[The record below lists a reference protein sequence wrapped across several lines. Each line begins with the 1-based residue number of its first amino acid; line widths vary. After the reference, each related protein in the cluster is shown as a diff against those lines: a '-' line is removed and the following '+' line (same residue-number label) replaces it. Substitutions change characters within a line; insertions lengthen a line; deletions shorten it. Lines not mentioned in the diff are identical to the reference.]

1 MQNFIP
7 SFVAERNK
15 AEKKSGTLKG
25 TALFVDI
32 SGFTPLTERAFK
44 LGDSGAEVISRELT
58 RLFDPMVDAVHNR
71 GGFIAAFAGD
81 AFMAVFAESGKDGAA
96 AAARARDAA
105 TEIMAF
111 VKKRGTAKLGTKNIR
126 FAVKC
131 GLERGRID
139 WGIPE
144 TEGGKARTWYFRGD
158 AIDGASA
165 AEHGAKKGQ
174 IKLGPEVAKALKG
187 APKAGAATAAT
198 PATTPPKSLLDIFIP
213 AEIVEVGDR
222 AELRHVASCFM
233 QFEGAKSHGQ
243 IQEVFRELLSGI
255 ASHGGVLNR
264 IMFGDKAF
272 SALAF
277 FGAPKATEHAESNA
291 VGFAQAFRASSLPK
305 LKGVR
310 ARLGIDAGL
319 CYAGLVGGA
328 RRNEWSCL
336 GDAVN
341 TSARLMASADKGAT
355 LVSSRVKQAA
365 ESGWELKSR
374 GKFKMKGKAT
384 AEEAFEPVAKRGSS
398 LGFSY
403 RYRMIGRDKELA
415 QLAEFVA
422 PAFAATP
429 EFVGVLRLLGE
440 PGLGKTRLVAALR
453 AKLEES
459 GKPFHWIHMP
469 CDGVHKSGWNSVG
482 TWLRNFFAVTD
493 GMEQGKKKKAIEKR
507 YAEYSDNAKVPDYTR
522 GELKRTLSFAADMVE
537 CHWEGSPFEKL
548 DDAKLRHENRIIAV
562 KELVRALAAVAPVV
576 IEVED
581 SHWLD
586 ASSAEWLLAMT
597 RNIAGLPLA
606 IVSTS
611 RFADD
616 GTKPE
621 LKLAREAK
629 LVDVELQP
637 IAGEEF
643 TAAMAKSLLGAG
655 VELDAE
661 ALRMITGKA
670 RGNPFYTEQ
679 LLLHVHD
686 TGELVPVGA
695 PEKAAPGTGSGGHT
709 RTMRRMKLK
718 STDTAR
724 LPGSLSSLVT
734 ARIDRL
740 SPEVRET
747 VKHASI
753 LGVRFLSNVLGE
765 LLKRSG
771 AVKRSL
777 DELLLEAQR
786 EGVLIPAGEP
796 AAPAA
801 KS

>member
-7 SFVAERNK
+7 TFIAEQNK
-15 AEKKSGTLKG
+15 AGNRNGTLKA

-58 RLFDPMVDAVHNR
+58 RLFDPMVDAVHKR

-81 AFMAVFAESGKDGAA
+81 AFMSVFPESGKDGAGA
-96 AAARARDAA
+96 ATNARDAA
-105 TEIMAF
+105 AEIMEF

-131 GLERGRID
+131 GLERGKVD
-139 WGIPE
+139 WGIPLSE
-144 TEGGKARTWYFRGD
+144 DSKARTWYFRGD
-158 AIDGASA
+158 AIDGASV

-174 IKLGPEVAKALKG
+174 IKLGPIVAKALKG
-187 APKAGAATAAT
+187 AAKEAGKATAT
-198 PATTPPKSLLDIFIP
+198 PTTAPPKGLLEAFFP
-213 AEIVEVGDR
+213 SEIVEAGDR

-233 QFEGAKSHGQ
+233 QFEGVKTHEQVQG
-243 IQEVFRELLSGI
+243 VFRELVTGI
-255 ASHGGVLNR
+255 ATNGGVLNR

-277 FGAPKATEHAESNA
+277 FGAPKATEHSESNA
-291 VGFAQAFRASSLPK
+291 VAFAQAFRASSSAK

-310 ARLGIDAGL
+310 TRIGIDAGL
-319 CYAGLVGGA
+319 CYAGPVGGA

-341 TSARLMASADKGAT
+341 TSARLMSSADRGAT
-355 LVSSRVKQAA
+355 LVSDRVKHAA

-374 GKFKMKGKAT
+374 GKFKMKGKAKK
-384 AEEAFEPVAKRGSS
+384 EEAFEPGAKRGSS
-398 LGFSY
+398 LGFTY
-403 RYRMIGRDKELA
+403 KYPMLGRDKELA
-415 QLAEFVA
+415 QLSDFLA
-422 PAFAATP
+422 PIFAATP
-429 EFVGVLRLLGE
+429 EFVGVVRLLGE

-453 AKLEES
+453 ASLEEK

-507 YAEYSDNAKVPDYTR
+507 YAEYSDNPKVPEYTR

-548 DDAKLRHENRIIAV
+548 DDPKLRHENRIIAV

-586 ASSAEWLLAMT
+586 ASSAAWLTAMT

-616 GTKPE
+616 GTKPPLE
-621 LKLAREAK
+621 LARETK

-643 TAAMAKSLLGAG
+643 TAAMARALLGAG
-655 VELDAE
+655 VVLDAE
-661 ALRMITGKA
+661 ALRMITAKA

-686 TGELVPVGA
+686 TGELIPAAA
-695 PEKAAPGTGSGGHT
+695 PEKTVVPTGGGTST
-709 RTMRRMKLK
+709 RVIRRMKLK
-718 STDTAR
+718 SADTAR

-753 LGVRFLSNVLGE
+753 LGVRFLANVLGE

-777 DELLLEAQR
+777 DDLLLESQR
-786 EGVLIPAGEP
+786 EGVLVPASGPQEP
-796 AAPAA
+796 AA
-801 KS
+801 KT

>member
-7 SFVAERNK
+7 DFVEAQYASGR
-15 AEKKSGTLKG
+15 STGTLKA

-44 LGDSGAEVISRELT
+44 MGDAGAEVISRELT
-58 RLFDPMVDAVHNR
+58 KLFDPMVDAVHSR

-81 AFMAVFAESGKDGAA
+81 AFMAIFPEKAKDGSDAA
-96 AAARARDAA
+96 GRARDAA
-105 TEIMAF
+105 TEIMQT
-111 VKKRGTAKLGTKNIR
+111 VKKKGTAKLGSRNIR

-131 GLERGRID
+131 GLERGKVE
-139 WGIPE
+139 WGLPE
-144 TEGGKARTWYFRGD
+144 IAELKARTWYFRGE

-174 IKLGPEVAKALKG
+174 IKLGKAAAKAVKG
-187 APKAGAATAAT
+187 AEADGKAT
-198 PATTPPKSLLDIFIP
+198 PSKAAQATNELMTTFFPN
-213 AEIVEVGDR
+213 EIVEAGDR
-222 AELRHVASCFM
+222 AELRHVTSCFL
-233 QFEGAKSHGQ
+233 QFEGAKSHAQ
-243 IQEVFRELLSGI
+243 IEGVYRELATGLR
-255 ASHGGVLNR
+255 SHGGVLNR

-277 FGAPKATEHAESNA
+277 FGAPRATEHAEANA
-291 VGFAQAFRASSLPK
+291 VAFAQAFRSSGLAK
-305 LKGVR
+305 LKGVK
-310 ARLGIDAGL
+310 ARIGIDAGM
-319 CYAGLVGGA
+319 CYAGLVGGE

-341 TSARLMASADKGAT
+341 TSARLMASAAMGGT
-355 LVSSRVKQAA
+355 LVSSRIKQAA
-365 ESGWELKSR
+365 ETGWEMKSR
-374 GKFKMKGKAT
+374 GKFKLKGKAKQI
-384 AEEAFEPVAKRGSS
+384 ELFEPGSKRGTS

-403 RYRMIGRDKELA
+403 KYPMLGRDKELA
-415 QLAEFVA
+415 QLVD
-422 PAFAATP
+422 FAAPIFSDKP
-429 EFVGVLRLLGE
+429 EFVGVLRILGE
-440 PGLGKTRLVAALR
+440 PGLGKTRLSAAMR

-459 GKPFHWIHMP
+459 GKGVRWVHMP
-469 CDGVHKSGWNSVG
+469 CDGVHKSGWNAVG
-482 TWLRNFFAVTD
+482 TWLRGFFGVTD
-493 GMEQGKKKKAIEKR
+493 GMEQGPKRKAIEKR
-507 YAEYSDNAKVPDYTR
+507 YAEFTDNPKVPEYTR
-522 GELKRTLSFAADMVE
+522 GELVRTMSFAADLVE

-548 DDAKLRHENRIIAV
+548 DDPKLRHENRIIAV
-562 KELVRALAAVAPVV
+562 KELIRALAAVNPVV

-586 ASSAEWLLAMT
+586 ASSAEWLTSMT
-597 RNIAGLPLA
+597 RNIATLPLA
-606 IVSTS
+606 ILATS

-616 GTKPE
+616 GSRPE

-629 LVDVELQP
+629 LTDLDLQP

-643 TAAMAKSLLGAG
+643 TAAMARSLLGAN
-655 VELDAE
+655 VQLDAE
-661 ALRMITGKA
+661 ALRMITAKA

-686 TGELVPVGA
+686 TGELVPA
-695 PEKAAPGTGSGGHT
+695 APPEKAPVASGGT
-709 RTMRRMKLK
+709 KVIRRMKLK
-718 STDTAR
+718 SSDTAR

-753 LGVRFLSNVLGE
+753 LGVRFLANVLGE

-777 DELLLEAQR
+777 DELLLEAEK
-786 EGVLIPAGEP
+786 EGVLIPAGSG
-796 AAPAA
+796 ASAGGAGT
-801 KS
+801 

>member
-1 MQNFIP
+1 MQNYIP
-7 SFVAERNK
+7 GFVEEQDK
-15 AEKKSGTLKG
+15 AGKKSGTLAG

-58 RLFDPMVDAVHNR
+58 RLFDPMVDAVHKR

-81 AFMAVFAESGKDGAA
+81 AFMAVFAESGKDGVAV
-96 AAARARDAA
+96 AARARDAA
-105 TEIMAF
+105 GEIMEF
-111 VKKRGTAKLGTKNIR
+111 VKKRGTAKLGSKNIR

-131 GLERGRID
+131 GLERGKIE
-139 WGIPE
+139 WGIPQSAD
-144 TEGGKARTWYFRGD
+144 GKARTWYFRGD
-158 AIDGASA
+158 AINGASE
-165 AEHGAKKGQ
+165 AEHGARKGQ
-174 IKLGPEVAKALKG
+174 VRLGPAVTKVLKG
-187 APKAGAATAAT
+187 ASKVASDAPTVKL
-198 PATTPPKSLLDIFIP
+198 PAPTKSALELFFP
-213 AEIVEVGDR
+213 SEIVEAGDR
-222 AELRHVASCFM
+222 AELRHVASTFM
-233 QFEGAKSHGQ
+233 QFEGVKTHEQ
-243 IQEVFRELLSGI
+243 IQGVFRELVTGI
-255 ASHGGVLNR
+255 GSQGGVLNR

-277 FGAPKATEHAESNA
+277 FGAPKAAEHAESNA
-291 VGFAQAFRASSLPK
+291 VAFAQAFRATSLPK
-305 LKGVR
+305 LKGVK
-310 ARLGIDAGL
+310 ARIGLDAGL
-319 CYAGLVGGA
+319 CYTGPVGGT

-341 TSARLMASADKGAT
+341 TSARLMASAGTGAT
-355 LVSSRVKQAA
+355 LASGRVKQAA
-365 ESGWELKSR
+365 ESGWEMKSK
-374 GKFKMKGKAT
+374 GKFKMKGKAKK
-384 AEEAFEPVAKRGSS
+384 EEAFEPGSKRGSA
-398 LGFSY
+398 LGFTY
-403 RYRMIGRDKELA
+403 KYPMLGRDKELG
-415 QLAEFVA
+415 QLVDFAA
-422 PAFAATP
+422 PIFAATP
-429 EFVGVLRLLGE
+429 EFVGVVRLLGE
-440 PGLGKTRLVAALR
+440 PGLGKTRLTAAFR
-453 AKLEES
+453 ARLEET
-459 GKPFHWIHMP
+459 GKRLHWIHMP

-493 GMEQGKKKKAIEKR
+493 GMPQGPKKKAIEKR
-507 YAEYSDNAKVPDYTR
+507 YAEYTDNPKVPEYTR

-548 DDAKLRHENRIIAV
+548 DDPKLRHENRIIAV

-629 LVDVELQP
+629 LVDIELQP

-643 TAAMAKSLLGAG
+643 TAAMARALLGMG

-661 ALRMITGKA
+661 ALRMITAKA

-686 TGELVPVGA
+686 TGELVPAGA
-695 PEKAAPGTGSGGHT
+695 REATIVKSSGATHT
-709 RTMRRMKLK
+709 RVIRRMKLK
-718 STDTAR
+718 SSDTAR
-724 LPGSLSSLVT
+724 LPGSLNSLVT

-740 SPEVRET
+740 SPEVREM

-753 LGVRFLSNVLGE
+753 LGVRFLANVLGE

-777 DELLLEAQR
+777 DDLLLESQR
-786 EGVLIPAGEP
+786 EGVLIPADGP
-796 AAPAA
+796 QTAAA

>member
-7 SFVAERNK
+7 SFVAEQNK
-15 AEKKSGTLKG
+15 AGKSSGSLKA

-81 AFMAVFAESGKDGAA
+81 AFMAVFVENTKDGAA
-96 AAARARDAA
+96 AAVAARDTA

-131 GLERGRID
+131 GLERGKVD
-139 WGIPE
+139 WGIPR
-144 TEGGKARTWYFRGD
+144 TEDGKARTWYFRGD
-158 AIDGASA
+158 AIDGASK

-174 IKLGPEVAKALKG
+174 IKVGPNATKALKG
-187 APKAGAATAAT
+187 AAKPALAPAVAPPAG
-198 PATTPPKSLLDIFIP
+198 PPLELLQQFFSSD
-213 AEIVEVGDR
+213 IVEGGDR

-233 QFEGAKSHGQ
+233 QFEGVRTHEQVQG
-243 IQEVFRELLSGI
+243 VFRELVAGI

-277 FGAPKATEHAESNA
+277 FGAPRAAEHAESNA
-291 VGFAQAFRASSLPK
+291 VAFAQAFRTASLPK

-310 ARLGIDAGL
+310 ARLGIDAGM
-319 CYAGLVGGA
+319 CYAGPVGGV

-341 TSARLMASADKGAT
+341 TSARLMASADMGAS
-355 LVSSRVKQAA
+355 LVSERVKLASEA
-365 ESGWELKSR
+365 GWELKSR
-374 GKFKMKGKAT
+374 GKFKMKGKARK
-384 AEEAFEPVAKRGSS
+384 EEAFEPVGKRGTAM
-398 LGFSY
+398 GFAY
-403 RYRMIGRDKELA
+403 RYPMLGRDAELA
-415 QLAEFVA
+415 QLTDFLA
-422 PAFAATP
+422 PIFAATP
-429 EFVGVLRLLGE
+429 EFVGVVRLLGE
-440 PGLGKTRLVAALR
+440 PGLGKTRLVSALR
-453 AKLEES
+453 AKLEER
-459 GKPFHWIHMP
+459 GKPLHWLHMP

-482 TWLRNFFAVTD
+482 TWLRNFFGVTD
-493 GMEQGKKKKAIEKR
+493 GMAQGPKKKAIEKR
-507 YAEYSDNAKVPDYTR
+507 YAEYTGNTKVPEYTR
-522 GELKRTLSFAADMVE
+522 GELKRTMSFAADLVE

-548 DDAKLRHENRIIAV
+548 DDPKLRHENRIIAV

-597 RNIAGLPLA
+597 RNIAGLPLG
-606 IVSTS
+606 IVATS

-629 LVDVELQP
+629 LADIELQP

-643 TAAMAKSLLGAG
+643 TAAMAKSLLGQN

-679 LLLHVHD
+679 LLLHVND
-686 TGELVPVGA
+686 TGELVAAGA
-695 PEKAAPGTGSGGHT
+695 RQDTIMKKSGAMQT
-709 RTMRRMKLK
+709 RVIRRMKLK

-740 SPEVRET
+740 SPDVRET

-753 LGVRFLSNVLGE
+753 LGVRFLARVLGE

-777 DELLLEAQR
+777 DEILLEAEK
-786 EGVLIPAGEP
+786 EGVLVAAESGTAGP
-796 AAPAA
+796 R
-801 KS
+801 

>member
-1 MQNFIP
+1 MQNYIPGFIEDQNQ
-7 SFVAERNK
+7 AG
-15 AEKKSGTLKG
+15 KKSGTLNA

-58 RLFDPMVDAVHNR
+58 RLFDPMVDAVHKR

-81 AFMAVFAESGKDGAA
+81 AFMSVFPESGKDTATV
-96 AAARARDAA
+96 AARAHDAA
-105 TEIMAF
+105 TEIMQF

-131 GLERGRID
+131 GLERGKVD
-139 WGIPE
+139 WGIPQSAD
-144 TEGGKARTWYFRGD
+144 GKARTWYFRGA
-158 AIDGASA
+158 AIDGASN
-165 AEHGAKKGQ
+165 AEHGARKGQ
-174 IKLGPEVAKALKG
+174 IKTGPAITKILKG
-187 APKAGAATAAT
+187 RKKDGSDAPTVKM
-198 PATTPPKSLLDIFIP
+198 PSPSKESLDLFFPND
-213 AEIVEVGDR
+213 IVEAGDR

-233 QFEGAKSHGQ
+233 QFEGVKTHEQVQG
-243 IQEVFRELLSGI
+243 VFRELISGI
-255 ASHGGVLNR
+255 ASTGGVLNR

-291 VGFAQAFRASSLPK
+291 VSFAQAFRASSLPK

-319 CYAGLVGGA
+319 CYAGPVGGA

-341 TSARLMASADKGAT
+341 TSARLMASADKGGT
-355 LVSSRVKQAA
+355 LVSERVKQPA
-365 ESGWELKSR
+365 ESSWEMKSR
-374 GKFKMKGKAT
+374 GKYKMKGKAKKQ
-384 AEEAFEPVAKRGSS
+384 EAFEPGSKRGSAM
-398 LGFSY
+398 GFTY
-403 RYRMIGRDKELA
+403 RYPMLGRDKELA
-415 QLAEFVA
+415 QLVDFAA
-422 PAFAATP
+422 PVFAATP
-429 EFVGVLRLLGE
+429 EFVGVVRLLGE
-440 PGLGKTRLVAALR
+440 PGLGKTRLTAAFR

-459 GKPFHWIHMP
+459 GKKLNWIHMP

-482 TWLRNFFAVTD
+482 TWLRHFFGVTD
-493 GMEQGKKKKAIEKR
+493 GMAQGPKKKAIEKR
-507 YAEYSDNAKVPDYTR
+507 YAEYTDNPKVPEYTR

-548 DDAKLRHENRIIAV
+548 DDPKLRHENRIIAV

-606 IVSTS
+606 IIATS

-629 LVDVELQP
+629 LVDIELQP

-643 TAAMAKSLLGAG
+643 TAAMARALLGMG

-661 ALRMITGKA
+661 ALRMITAKA

-686 TGELVPVGA
+686 TGELVPTGA
-695 PEKAAPGTGSGGHT
+695 REQTVVKATGATHT
-709 RTMRRMKLK
+709 RVIRRMKLK
-718 STDTAR
+718 SSDTAR
-724 LPGSLSSLVT
+724 LPGSLNSLVT

-740 SPEVRET
+740 SPEVREM

-753 LGVRFLSNVLGE
+753 LGVRFLANVLGE

-777 DELLLEAQR
+777 DDLLLESQR
-786 EGVLIPAGEP
+786 EGVLIPADG
-796 AAPAA
+796 APAGAA
-801 KS
+801 KT

>member
-7 SFVAERNK
+7 SFVAMQNK
-15 AEKKSGTLKG
+15 AGKKSGSLKA

-81 AFMAVFAESGKDGAA
+81 AFMAVFEETSKDGAA
-96 AAARARDAA
+96 AAIAARDAA
-105 TEIMAF
+105 AEIMAF

-131 GLERGRID
+131 GLERGKVD
-139 WGIPE
+139 WGIPQ
-144 TEGGKARTWYFRGD
+144 TEGGKARTWYFRGE
-158 AIDGASA
+158 AIDGASK

-174 IKLGPEVAKALKG
+174 IKLGPAVAKALKG
-187 APKAGAATAAT
+187 APAPAAAASATAAT
-198 PATTPPKSLLDIFIP
+198 LPTQELLRVFFPND
-213 AEIVEVGDR
+213 IVEAGDR
-222 AELRHVASCFM
+222 AELRHVSSCFM
-233 QFEGAKSHGQ
+233 QFEGVRTHEQ
-243 IQEVFRELLSGI
+243 IEGVFRELLAGI
-255 ASHGGVLNR
+255 ETHGGVLNR

-277 FGAPKATEHAESNA
+277 FGAPRAAEHSESNA
-291 VGFAQAFRASSLPK
+291 VAFAQAFRATSLPK

-310 ARLGIDAGL
+310 TRLGIDSGL
-319 CYAGLVGGA
+319 CYAGPVGGT

-341 TSARLMASADKGAT
+341 TSARLMANADKGCT
-355 LVSSRVKQAA
+355 LVSDRVRHAA

-374 GKFKMKGKAT
+374 GKVKMKGKSRK
-384 AEEAFEPVAKRGSS
+384 EEVFEPVGKRGTAM
-398 LGFSY
+398 GFAY
-403 RYRMIGRDKELA
+403 RYPMLGRDKELA
-415 QLAEFVA
+415 QLTDFLA
-422 PAFAATP
+422 PIFAPTP
-429 EFVGVLRLLGE
+429 EFVGVVRLLGE
-440 PGLGKTRLVAALR
+440 PGLGKTRLVSALR
-453 AKLEES
+453 AKLEEG
-459 GKPFHWIHMP
+459 GKPFHWLHMP

-482 TWLRNFFAVTD
+482 TWLRNFFGVTD
-493 GMEQGKKKKAIEKR
+493 GMAQGPKKKAIEKR
-507 YAEYSDNAKVPDYTR
+507 YAEYTANPKVPEYTR
-522 GELKRTLSFAADMVE
+522 GELKRTMSFAADLVE

-548 DDAKLRHENRIIAV
+548 DDPKLRHENRIIAV

-606 IVSTS
+606 IVATS
-611 RFADD
+611 RYADD

-629 LVDVELQP
+629 ITDIDLQP

-643 TAAMAKSLLGAG
+643 TASMARSLLGAN

-661 ALRMITGKA
+661 ALRMITAKA

-679 LLLHVHD
+679 LLLHVND
-686 TGELVPVGA
+686 TGELVPAGA
-695 PEKAAPGTGSGGHT
+695 REATIVKKSGAMHT
-709 RTMRRMKLK
+709 RIIRRMKLK
-718 STDTAR
+718 SSDTAR

-740 SPEVRET
+740 SPDVRET

-753 LGVRFLSNVLGE
+753 LGVRFLARVLGE

-777 DELLLEAQR
+777 DEILLEAEK
-786 EGVLIPAGEP
+786 EGVLV
-796 AAPAA
+796 AAEGGTTGAR
-801 KS
+801 